1 MNGFNA
7 SLNTGGATAVSN
19 AGKIAR
25 NIVTAFKPA
34 ITGARTSGQTIGQ
47 SFASAISSKSGAV
60 SGASRRLVS
69 AVRSALSNVNTY
81 QYGAYI
87 GQGLANGIWSQL
99 GNVRAAANAL
109 VAQAE
114 RAIRAKAMI
123 HSPSKLTYQLG
134 EYFGEGFTNGIEN
147 LTKDA
152 WKAASD
158 LVSIPAVNVP
168 QMALAGWDTTL
179 NDEYFYNDSAEYVI
193 YVPVEID
200 GKEVAT
206 VTAPYTE
213 AELAK
218 RQKYRNRKQGIR

>member
-1 MNGFNA
+1 
-7 SLNTGGATAVSN
+7 
-19 AGKIAR
+19 
-25 NIVTAFKPA
+25 
-34 ITGARTSGQTIGQ
+34 
-47 SFASAISSKSGAV
+47 
-60 SGASRRLVS
+60 
-69 AVRSALSNVNTY
+69 
-81 QYGAYI
+81 
-87 GQGLANGIWSQL
+87 
-99 GNVRAAANAL
+99 
-109 VAQAE
+109 
-114 RAIRAKAMI
+114 MI
-123 HSPSKLTYQLG
+123 HSPSKLTYRLG
-134 EYFGEGFTNGIEN
+134 EYFGEGFTNGIKN

-168 QMALAGWDTTL
+168 KMALAGWDTTL

-218 RQKYRNRKQGIR
+218 RQKFRNRKQGIR